1 MRVKLL
7 LASSNAGKLREYRAL
22 AALCAGEVAI
32 DLLPGFSEFP
42 AFPEDA
48 PTFAENAAGKAL
60 HYSRFAN
67 EIVFADDSGLVVASL
82 GGAPGVRSAR
92 YAGENASD
100 AERHAKLLAEMREKS
115 GEARRASFVCVIA
128 AAKQGK
134 MLAVVSDSV
143 EGAIANEPRGTNG
156 FGYDPL
162 FYFAPCKK
170 TFAELSEAEKNQLS
184 HRGKAFRRLHKA
196 LIPLKMPELE
206 SPWSENCR
214 ICAIPC

>member
-7 LASSNAGKLREYRAL
+7 LASSNAGKLREYRSL
-22 AALCAGEVAI
+22 AAGCAGEVTI

-67 EIVFADDSGLVVASL
+67 EIVLADDSGLVVAAL

-100 AERHAKLLAEMREKS
+100 AQRNAKLLTEMRGKS
-115 GEARRASFVCVIA
+115 GEARKAKFVCVVA

-143 EGAIANEPRGTNG
+143 AGTIVNEPRGTNG

-162 FYFAPCKK
+162 FFFCATQENIWRTNRSRKK
-170 TFAELSEAEKNQLS
+170 SA
-184 HRGKAFRRLHKA
+184 
-196 LIPLKMPELE
+196 
-206 SPWSENCR
+206 
-214 ICAIPC
+214 